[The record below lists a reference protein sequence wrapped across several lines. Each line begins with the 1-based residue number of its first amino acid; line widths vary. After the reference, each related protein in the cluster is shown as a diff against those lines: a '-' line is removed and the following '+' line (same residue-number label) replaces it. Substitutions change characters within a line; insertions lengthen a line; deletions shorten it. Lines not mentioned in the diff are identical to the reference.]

1 MALVAKPTP
10 AGAGGARHTGVTAG
24 LGDRLGK
31 GVAKPTPAG
40 AGGPTGVTAGLGDR
54 LGKGVAKPTP
64 AGAGG
69 TRHWLDCWA
78 GRPPGEGRGNPPQG
92 CCLENPTDR

>member
-1 MALVAKPTP
+1 MHEIQTFTSPATDLIHAHVALVAKPTP
-10 AGAGGARHTGVTAG
+10 AGAGGARH
-24 LGDRLGK
+24 
-31 GVAKPTPAG
+31 
-40 AGGPTGVTAGLGDR
+40 TGVTAGLGDR